1 MSFVSRFV
9 LEVHSRRGIGFP
21 RLTQALR
28 ESIEMPFG
36 EDLPKDMRSRRR
48 RRGPRMNSR
57 IPVTIEWN
65 RPAAAASQE
74 SGFTRVVNGHG
85 CLLVSQTEPQLKQPL
100 RVTNL
105 STRKSAEGLVVWKG
119 TQRTDGWDVG
129 VELEATD
136 YDFWGVEL

>member
-1 MSFVSRFV
+1 
-9 LEVHSRRGIGFP
+9 
-21 RLTQALR
+21 
-28 ESIEMPFG
+28 MPFG

-57 IPVTIEWN
+57 IPVMIDWH
-65 RPAAAASQE
+65 RQAAAGRSE

-85 CLLVSQTEPQLKQPL
+85 CLLVCPSEPHLRQPL
-100 RVTNL
+100 RLTNMY
-105 STRKSAEGLVVWKG
+105 TKQTANGMVVWKG

-129 VELEATD
+129 VELKAVD